1 MPVLKL
7 IKACFT
13 KDTENKIKPLV
24 TNKGEVTMSGTP
36 LDVII
41 IGAGLTG
48 LTLAR
53 LLVDN
58 GQNVLVLEARDRVGG
73 RIHTHTTSDGAEVEM
88 GATWFFPHFNNL
100 HKSMKSMNLG
110 LMEQY
115 MKGYTLQEGSAG
127 STPRKFYEGGSSD
140 MFRIKGG
147 TSNLV
152 TTLYNKIGHDKV
164 ELSQIVKEIKKIDG
178 GVEVVTK
185 DSCFTAKRLVTTIPP
200 QLLAHTVQFNPPL
213 PNEVKQVISN
223 THTWMGGSMKG
234 AITYAKPFWKEAGN
248 SGALYSYAGPFVQMY
263 DQTST
268 DGKRFALVGFMDEK
282 ISSLPYEERKKKVT
296 DQLVRVF
303 GNEAREPIDYKDT
316 YWADEEFTMPKN
328 AGRLSAHKNNG
339 HQVYRT
345 PHLGGTVYI
354 AGTETS
360 SQAGGYME
368 GAINSA
374 NYVFKQLKSD
384 FS

>member
-1 MPVLKL
+1 
-7 IKACFT
+7 
-13 KDTENKIKPLV
+13 
-24 TNKGEVTMSGTP
+24 MSGTP

-53 LLVDN
+53 LLIDN
-58 GQNVLVLEARDRVGG
+58 GQSVLVLEARDRVGG

-152 TTLYNKIGHDKV
+152 TTLYDKIGHDKV

-282 ISSLPYEERKKKVT
+282 ISSLPYKERKKKVT

-303 GNEAREPIDYKDT
+303 GNEAREPLDYKDT

-345 PHLGGTVYI
+345 PHLGGAVYI

>member
-164 ELSQIVKEIKKIDG
+164 
-178 GVEVVTK
+178 
-185 DSCFTAKRLVTTIPP
+185 
-200 QLLAHTVQFNPPL
+200 
-213 PNEVKQVISN
+213 
-223 THTWMGGSMKG
+223 
-234 AITYAKPFWKEAGN
+234 
-248 SGALYSYAGPFVQMY
+248 
-263 DQTST
+263 
-268 DGKRFALVGFMDEK
+268 
-282 ISSLPYEERKKKVT
+282 
-296 DQLVRVF
+296 
-303 GNEAREPIDYKDT
+303 DT
-316 YWADEEFTMPKN
+316 
-328 AGRLSAHKNNG
+328 
-339 HQVYRT
+339 
-345 PHLGGTVYI
+345 
-354 AGTETS
+354 
-360 SQAGGYME
+360 
-368 GAINSA
+368 
-374 NYVFKQLKSD
+374 
-384 FS
+384 

>member
-1 MPVLKL
+1 MPILKL

-185 DSCFTAKRLVTTIPP
+185 DSCFNAKRIVTTIPP
-200 QLLAHTVQFNPPL
+200 QLLAHTVQFNPAL

-339 HQVYRT
+339 HQAYRT

>member
-360 SQAGGYME
+360 NQAGGYME

>member
-1 MPVLKL
+1 MPILKL

-13 KDTENKIKPLV
+13 KETENKIKPLV
-24 TNKGEVTMSGTP
+24 TNKEVKMSGTP

-303 GNEAREPIDYKDT
+303 GNEAREPIDYKYT

>member
-1 MPVLKL
+1 MPILKL
-7 IKACFT
+7 IKACFI

-24 TNKGEVTMSGTP
+24 TYKGEVKMSGTP

-200 QLLAHTVQFNPPL
+200 QLLAHTVQFNPSL

-303 GNEAREPIDYKDT
+303 GNEAREPLDYKDT